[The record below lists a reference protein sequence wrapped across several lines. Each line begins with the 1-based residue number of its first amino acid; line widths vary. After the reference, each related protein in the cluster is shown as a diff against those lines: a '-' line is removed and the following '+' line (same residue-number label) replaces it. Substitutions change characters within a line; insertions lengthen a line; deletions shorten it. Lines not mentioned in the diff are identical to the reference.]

1 MFVVFVRIQVSE
13 VSLYW
18 SNVLQASAK
27 KKRKVFN
34 KRDREKCMISPRTS
48 YFVADHSL
56 VRSWSNNRKK
66 SNGRESGGL
75 RVVTSLF
82 CAPALKSRLIL
93 CCVNF
98 VSMRTV
104 KQSKFYISS
113 LIIGVLVKEKQRR
126 RTSSHQIRI
135 DKAFYAILHLIH
147 QKPAVSPPNLHLPWT
162 WQILKGLTLNNLKFS
177 QNWIVCDECRW
188 YMFSRS
194 SSLRH

>member
-27 KKRKVFN
+27 KKKRKVFN
-34 KRDREKCMISPRTS
+34 KRDREKCMISPLTF

-66 SNGRESGGL
+66 SNERESGGL

-82 CAPALKSRLIL
+82 CAPASLSLSLSVNKNCRLRKINRVELIDTRLFTAFKFPPKNLLFLKSRLIL

-104 KQSKFYISS
+104 K
-113 LIIGVLVKEKQRR
+113 
-126 RTSSHQIRI
+126 
-135 DKAFYAILHLIH
+135 
-147 QKPAVSPPNLHLPWT
+147 
-162 WQILKGLTLNNLKFS
+162 
-177 QNWIVCDECRW
+177 
-188 YMFSRS
+188 
-194 SSLRH
+194 

>member
-1 MFVVFVRIQVSE
+1 MHDLSTDF
-13 VSLYW
+13 L
-18 SNVLQASAK
+18 
-27 KKRKVFN
+27 
-34 KRDREKCMISPRTS
+34 
-48 YFVADHSL
+48 FVADHSL

>member
-34 KRDREKCMISPRTS
+34 KRDQEKCMISPRTF

-82 CAPALKSRLIL
+82 CAPALKIRLIL

-162 WQILKGLTLNNLKFS
+162 WQILKVSPWTTWNSVRTGSFVMSAVDICFRAHHL
-177 QNWIVCDECRW
+177 
-188 YMFSRS
+188 
-194 SSLRH
+194 